1 MFANGDQDYE
11 IRLVGLGD
19 KESAYGNCDPS
30 ILRLIIDKG
39 YGRRFDVPLGTQYHA
54 FWEKLEARPPR

>member
-30 ILRLIIDKG
+30 ILRWIIDKG
-39 YGRRFDVPLGTQYHA
+39 
-54 FWEKLEARPPR
+54 